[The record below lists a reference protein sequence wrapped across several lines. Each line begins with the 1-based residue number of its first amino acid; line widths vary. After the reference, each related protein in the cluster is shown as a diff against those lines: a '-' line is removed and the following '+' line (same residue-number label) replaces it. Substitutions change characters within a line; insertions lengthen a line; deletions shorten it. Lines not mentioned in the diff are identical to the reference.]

1 MRLRESTP
9 TGRAGYIGILLG
21 SGKKLTTREVADM
34 TGLTM
39 RGVQVMLEK
48 ISIDAPIYRDD
59 DGRWMILSNK
69 TTDEITISPY

>member
-1 MRLRESTP
+1 MRLRESSP
-9 TGRAGYIGILLG
+9 TGRAGYIGVLLG

-48 ISIDAPIYRDD
+48 ISLDAPIYRDD
-59 DGRWMILSNK
+59 DGRWMIVASSPP
-69 TTDEITISPY
+69 DETTISPY

>member
-9 TGRAGYIGILLG
+9 TGRAGYIGVLLG

-39 RGVQVMLEK
+39 RGVQLMLDK
-48 ISIDAPIYRDD
+48 ISLDAPIYRDD
-59 DGRWMILSNK
+59 DGRWMILSDRPA
-69 TTDEITISPY
+69 DEITISPY